1 MNVVRSV
8 GMSLGIAT
16 ASALLS
22 WRLEVL
28 TGKPVST
35 IGAAPAVL
43 FGAGRSVSCCLS
55 ASLRS
60 PASSRS
66 PARCRLDILRV
77 RHPTDPFEQRWNSAF
92 STPLRPSAVTRSV
105 MEPSTSNARAFH
117 CAEVRILANP

>member
-22 WRLEVL
+22 WRLDAL

-43 FGAGRSVSCCLS
+43 FGAGRSVILLLVCFAAVAGLISLAGAMS
-55 ASLRS
+55 AGH
-60 PASSRS
+60 PSR
-66 PARCRLDILRV
+66 
-77 RHPTDPFEQRWNSAF
+77 PTSH
-92 STPLRPSAVTRSV
+92 RPV
-105 MEPSTSNARAFH
+105 
-117 CAEVRILANP
+117 